1 MLIHTVRIGSLR
13 GLSYLFRPT
22 RNDYAGFSF
31 MLLAAV
37 FFFLSLIF
45 MLMDRN
51 HRGERESSLS

>member
-1 MLIHTVRIGSLR
+1 
-13 GLSYLFRPT
+13 
-22 RNDYAGFSF
+22 

-51 HRGERESSLS
+51 HRGERESSLC